1 MMINI
6 SKTLRNTLLLSIG
19 MILSATA
26 FAHDV
31 EQKYLVQ
38 YDRMTSYA
46 YNTFLD
52 NQPIVSFS
60 DHEES
65 LNLNY
70 VYYTKMG
77 YEFNLI
83 PYRFFFNHTE
93 KLNGFDDFKGNTF
106 KDIYNFQELYDI
118 YINTGNPISK
128 RKALNKFISNI
139 RTKGS
144 EIKNLGIFENS
155 YYADVKI
162 KKVKRFNSQL
172 SAQSFVID
180 YNLDDDKLDFYCNES
195 GLKYAVFNPSEVK
208 VNSKLLTPFVKNT
221 PIYIELPIELKS
233 KLSFYPNNKDLPLCE
248 YTENFLSLDKAENY
262 INFIN
267 NNLNKFV
274 LKIKLIDNKET
285 SYLNAKAV
293 QFGLTV
299 YDGNKFNKPYVFYS
313 GETYN
318 EYSDVLYSE
327 AKAFFDIKPNY
338 ELTVSSLTNGYYSYS
353 IGLNYYLKIIDNKKA
368 VIFNSKNRLLV
379 EYDYELTKTSLTL
392 NFSRIIRESGVF
404 YPREVIIYKKFEST
418 YKSYILFNMK
428 DSYIEL
434 DADLQKNLVFD
445 FDKLMKIN

>member
-1 MMINI
+1 MMTNI
-6 SKTLRNTLLLSIG
+6 SKTLRNTLLLSIS
-19 MILSATA
+19 MIFSTITI
-26 FAHDV
+26 AHDV
-31 EQKYLVQ
+31 EEKYLIQ
-38 YDRMTSYA
+38 YDRATSYA
-46 YNTFLD
+46 YNDFLD
-52 NQPIVSFS
+52 NQPIVNFN
-60 DHEES
+60 DNEES

-83 PYRFFFNHTE
+83 PYRFFYNHTE
-93 KLNGFDDFKGNTF
+93 KLNGFDDFEGNTF
-106 KDIYNFQELYDI
+106 KDIFNFQELYDT
-118 YINTGNPISK
+118 YISTGNPISK

-139 RTKGS
+139 RSRG
-144 EIKNLGIFENS
+144 ENINALDIFENS

-162 KKVKRFNSQL
+162 KKVKRFNSEL
-172 SAQSFVID
+172 SVQSFVID
-180 YNLDDDKLDFYCNES
+180 YNLEDEKLDFYCNEN
-195 GLKYAVFNPSEVK
+195 GLKYAIFHPSEVK
-208 VNSKLLTPFVKNT
+208 VNSKKITPFVKNT
-221 PIYIELPIELKS
+221 PIYIELPMELKS
-233 KLSFYPNNKDLPLCE
+233 KLSFYPNNENLPLCE
-248 YTENFLSLDKAENY
+248 YTESFLSLDKAEHY

-267 NNLNKFV
+267 NGLNKFI
-274 LKIKLIDNKET
+274 LKLKLIDNQET

-299 YDGNKFNKPYVFYS
+299 YDGNKFNKPYAFYS

-353 IGLNYYLKIIDNKKA
+353 IGLNYYLKIIDDKKA

-379 EYDYELTKTSLTL
+379 EYDYELTKNSLIL
-392 NFSRIIRESGVF
+392 SFSRIIRESGVF

-428 DSYIEL
+428 DSYVEL